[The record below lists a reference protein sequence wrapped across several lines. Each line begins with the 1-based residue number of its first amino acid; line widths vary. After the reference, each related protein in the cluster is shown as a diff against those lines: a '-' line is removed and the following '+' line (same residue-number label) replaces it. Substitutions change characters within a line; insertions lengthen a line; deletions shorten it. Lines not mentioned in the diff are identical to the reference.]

1 MVLWFCSNKCLN
13 EFLAR
18 NNNAN
23 AQAAEAAARAEAARQ
38 EAMAEQMRLDAQR
51 RAEEEAIREK
61 SRAEWGK
68 KLGRSLTYDEI
79 AFNER
84 LGSWVPR
91 EDLLA
96 EQKAARLNLAA
107 AALAPSFIFSMKE
120 DCAVHLG
127 HNPSYSLSSW
137 SPGAWNFEVLEK
149 YCFCGS
155 GFNTADGRFR
165 RSGGHTVNSP
175 KDLAPWKTLAA
186 ALNRDFNG
194 IPWED
199 YVWYRDGGNEI
210 IFRYDELLDTIPQ
223 KNFSGLNGF
232 DSRGKLRLSYSD
244 GEDRSIF
251 PDDLK
256 HWKVDYKAWDKPYRF
271 EWSKNMPLPK
281 ICGNCGLPSL
291 PGVKFCG
298 GCGSPL
304 K

>member
-1 MVLWFCSNKCLN
+1 MNK
-13 EFLAR
+13 LAEEQTR
-18 NNNAN
+18 A
-23 AQAAEAAARAEAARQ
+23 AQE
-38 EAMAEQMRLDAQR
+38 AEQMRLNAQC

-107 AALAPSFIFSMKE
+107 AVSVPPFIFSMKE

-137 SPGAWNFEVLEK
+137 SSGVWNFEVLEK
-149 YCFCGS
+149 YCFCGNR
-155 GFNTADGRFR
+155 FDAAAGRFYLI
-165 RSGGHTVNSP
+165 GNCTVNSP
-175 KDLAPWKTLAA
+175 KDFAPWKTLAA
-186 ALNRDFNG
+186 ALGGDFNN
-194 IPWED
+194 ILWED
-199 YVWYRDGGNEI
+199 YVWYRDGRSEI

-223 KNFSGLNGF
+223 KDFSGLNGF
-232 DSRGKLRLSYSD
+232 DGRGKLRLSYSN

-251 PDDLK
+251 MDDLK